1 MDAELIKKISV
12 DFFYYWHNRSGS
24 NTGDAFDLWWYENRQ
39 KYDQWKPIE
48 TAPKDGT
55 TIQLMNI
62 RNGMTDIGKWEDY
75 SNRAFKGEL
84 DGEWNQEYGNGDM
97 THWKSIEEQ

>member
-1 MDAELIKKISV
+1 MSDELIKKIAL
-12 DFFYYWHNRSGS
+12 DFYNFYHSLPS
-24 NTGDAFDLWWYENRQ
+24 LEADSEFDKWWAGNAH
-39 KYDQWKPIE
+39 KYSQWKPIE

-75 SNRAFKGEL
+75 SNRALKGEL